1 MLIRRTAVLNDDR
14 KPVRTLK
21 DSDIITQRIVNR
33 RSLLSATGLAL
44 GAAAVAA
51 GMAAGSSPAH
61 ASSDK
66 ANTYDNDSGDRRP
79 STDND

>member
-1 MLIRRTAVLNDDR
+1 MLLGNQMTEKSRENRRTLTDG
-14 KPVRTLK
+14 
-21 DSDIITQRIVNR
+21 DIVTQRAVNR
-33 RSLLSATGLAL
+33 RSMLGLSGLAL

-51 GMAAGSSPAH
+51 GVAVGSRAAH